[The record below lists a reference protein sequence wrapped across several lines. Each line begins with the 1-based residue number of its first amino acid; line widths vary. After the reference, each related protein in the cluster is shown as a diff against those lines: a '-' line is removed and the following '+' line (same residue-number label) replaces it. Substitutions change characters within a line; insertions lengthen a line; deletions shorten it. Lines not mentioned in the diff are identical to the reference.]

1 MVIAR
6 TITSGCGFRFTG
18 LSRLLKL
25 PGNYRG
31 SRLSE
36 MSMAGGSRREYL
48 QPIMA
53 GALAA
58 IVGYA
63 STFTLVLAA
72 LTAAGASPQQAGS
85 GLMSVCIAI
94 GILNVVVSARL
105 KVPVSFAWSTPG
117 VAFILTVG
125 EPVGGFPAVAGAF
138 LVAAALIVLTG
149 LIKPLARLIAAIPAP
164 IANAMLAGMLL
175 TLCLAPITAVAE
187 LPALAL
193 PILLAWM
200 IGMRF
205 ARRYAVPIAVAVTG
219 IMLASST
226 HLPAGAL
233 DGSWPAFVPVM
244 PVFSLDAIIRI
255 GLPLYIV
262 TMASQNLPG
271 LAVMRANGFVL
282 HPAPLFIITG
292 IASAVTAFFG
302 GHSSN
307 LAAITAA
314 ICAGPEAHPD
324 KAKRWPAPVSAGVV
338 YLLLAPGASLAA
350 AFIAASPP
358 LLIQAVAGLALL
370 SSLAAALSGALAA
383 EETRLP
389 AVLTFVTTASGIT
402 IIGVGAPFWGL
413 VAGIGMLLLLRFGIK
428 PAPTVVDK

>member
-1 MVIAR
+1 M
-6 TITSGCGFRFTG
+6 TIT
-18 LSRLLKL
+18 
-25 PGNYRG
+25 
-31 SRLSE
+31 
-36 MSMAGGSRREYL
+36 GGSRRDYL
-48 QPIMA
+48 QPVMA

-72 LTAAGASPQQAGS
+72 LTATGASPQQAGS

-94 GILNVVVSARL
+94 GILNIVVSARVKL
-105 KVPVSFAWSTPG
+105 PVSFAWSTPG

-138 LVAAALIVLTG
+138 LVAAGLIVLTG
-149 LIKPLARLIAAIPAP
+149 LIKPLARLIGAIPAP
-164 IANAMLAGMLL
+164 LANGMLAGMLF

-187 LPALAL
+187 MPMLAL
-193 PILLAWM
+193 PIVLAWV
-200 IGMRF
+200 IGLRF
-205 ARRYAVPIAVAVTG
+205 AKRYAVPIAVVVTG
-219 IMLASST
+219 IVLALT
-226 HLPAGAL
+226 TNLPAGAL
-233 DGSWPAFVPVM
+233 DGSWPSPVPVM
-244 PVFSLDAIIRI
+244 PVFTLDAIVRI

-271 LAVMRANGFVL
+271 LAVMRANGYTL
-282 HPAPLFIITG
+282 KPAPLFVMTG
-292 IASAVTAFFG
+292 LASAVTAFFG

-314 ICAGPEAHPD
+314 ICAGPEAHPE
-324 KAKRWPAPVSAGVV
+324 KAKRWPAPISAGVV
-338 YLLLAPGASLAA
+338 YLLLAPAASLAA

-370 SSLAAALSGALAA
+370 SSLTAALSGALVM

-389 AVLTFVTTASGIT
+389 AALTFITTASGIT

-413 VAGIGMLLLLRFGIK
+413 VAGIGMMLLLRFGIRPEPETTGK
-428 PAPTVVDK
+428 

>member
-1 MVIAR
+1 MANA
-6 TITSGCGFRFTG
+6 G
-18 LSRLLKL
+18 L
-25 PGNYRG
+25 
-31 SRLSE
+31 
-36 MSMAGGSRREYL
+36 RRSDYL
-48 QPIMA
+48 QPVMA

-85 GLMSVCIAI
+85 GLMTVCIAI
-94 GILNVVVSARL
+94 GILNIVVSARIRL
-105 KVPVSFAWSTPG
+105 PVSFAWSTPG
-117 VAFILTVG
+117 VAFLLTVG

-138 LVAAALIVLTG
+138 LFAAALIVLTG
-149 LIKPLARLIAAIPAP
+149 LIKPLARLVAAIPGP

-175 TLCLAPITAVAE
+175 TLCLAPVTAVAE

-193 PILLAWM
+193 PILLAWVL
-200 IGMRF
+200 GLRF
-205 ARRYAVPIAVAVTG
+205 ARRYAVPIAVLVTG
-219 IMLASST
+219 IVLALTT

-233 DGSWPAFVPVM
+233 DGTWPAFVPVL
-244 PVFSLDAIIRI
+244 PVFTLDAIVRI

-271 LAVMRANGFVL
+271 LAVMQANGFEL
-282 HPAPLFIITG
+282 KPAPLFIMTG
-292 IASAVTAFFG
+292 VASGISALFG
-302 GHSSN
+302 GHTSN

-324 KAKRWPAPVSAGVV
+324 KSKRWPAPIAAGVV
-338 YLLLAPGASLAA
+338 YLMLAAGASLAA

-370 SSLAAALSGALAA
+370 SSLAAALSGALAQ

-389 AVLTFVTTASGIT
+389 AVFTFVTTASGIV
-402 IIGVGAPFWGL
+402 ILGVGAPFWGL
-413 VAGIGMLLLLRFGIK
+413 VGGIAILMLLRTERAR
-428 PAPTVVDK
+428 P

>member
-1 MVIAR
+1 
-6 TITSGCGFRFTG
+6 
-18 LSRLLKL
+18 
-25 PGNYRG
+25 
-31 SRLSE
+31 
-36 MSMAGGSRREYL
+36 
-48 QPIMA
+48 MA

-72 LTAAGASPQQAGS
+72 LTATGASPQQAGS

-94 GILNVVVSARL
+94 GILNIVVSARVKL
-105 KVPVSFAWSTPG
+105 PVSFAWSTPG

-149 LIKPLARLIAAIPAP
+149 LIKPLARLIGAIPAP
-164 IANAMLAGMLL
+164 LANGMLAGMLF

-187 LPALAL
+187 MPMLAL
-193 PILLAWM
+193 PIVLAWV
-200 IGMRF
+200 IGLRF
-205 ARRYAVPIAVAVTG
+205 AKRYAVPIAVVVTG
-219 IMLASST
+219 IVLAMT
-226 HLPAGAL
+226 TNLPPDTL
-233 DGSWPAFVPVM
+233 DGTWPSLVPVM
-244 PVFSLDAIIRI
+244 PEFTLDAIVRI

-271 LAVMRANGFVL
+271 LAVMQANGYTL
-282 HPAPLFIITG
+282 KPAPLFVVTG
-292 IASAVTAFFG
+292 LASAVTAFFG
-302 GHSSN
+302 GHTSN

-314 ICAGPEAHPD
+314 ICAGPEAHPE
-324 KAKRWPAPVSAGVV
+324 KARRWPAPISAGVV
-338 YLLLAPGASLAA
+338 YLLLAPAASLAA

-370 SSLAAALSGALAA
+370 SSLTAALSGALVM

-389 AVLTFVTTASGIT
+389 AALTFITTASGIT

-413 VAGIGMLLLLRFGIK
+413 VAGIGMMVLLRFGIR
-428 PAPTVVDK
+428 PEPETMGD

>member
-1 MVIAR
+1 MSQSEATGTASRTNYIQPVI
-6 TITSGCGFRFTG
+6 
-18 LSRLLKL
+18 
-25 PGNYRG
+25 
-31 SRLSE
+31 
-36 MSMAGGSRREYL
+36 
-48 QPIMA
+48 A

-94 GILNVVVSARL
+94 GILNIIVSARIRL
-105 KVPVSFAWSTPG
+105 PVSFAWSTPG
-117 VAFILTVG
+117 VAFLLTVG

-138 LVAAALIVLTG
+138 LFAAGLIVLTG
-149 LIKPLARLIAAIPAP
+149 LIKPLARLIAAIPAA

-175 TLCLAPITAVAE
+175 SLCLAPVTAVAE
-187 LPALAL
+187 MPALAI
-193 PILLAWM
+193 PVLLAWV
-200 IGMRF
+200 IGLRF
-205 ARRYAVPIAVAVTG
+205 ARRYAVPIAVVVTG
-219 IMLASST
+219 ILLATTT

-233 DGSWPAFVPVM
+233 DGTWPTLVPVM
-244 PVFSLDAIIRI
+244 PAFTLDAIVRI
-255 GLPLYIV
+255 GLPLYVV

-271 LAVMRANGFVL
+271 IAVLKANGFTPS
-282 HPAPLFIITG
+282 PAPLFILTG
-292 IASAVTAFFG
+292 LGSAATAFFG

-324 KAKRWPAPVSAGVV
+324 PDKRWPAPIAAGAV
-338 YLLLAPGASLAA
+338 YLLLAPGAALAA

-370 SSLAAALSGALAA
+370 SSLAAALAGALAV

-389 AVLTFVTTASGIT
+389 AILTFVATASGIT

-413 VAGIGMLLLLRFGIK
+413 VGGIAMLAMMRLGVRPL
-428 PAPTVVDK
+428 PQP

>member
-1 MVIAR
+1 
-6 TITSGCGFRFTG
+6 
-18 LSRLLKL
+18 
-25 PGNYRG
+25 
-31 SRLSE
+31 
-36 MSMAGGSRREYL
+36 MAGGSRREYL

-262 TMASQNLPG
+262 SMASQNLPG

-428 PAPTVVDK
+428 PAPAVVDK

>member
-1 MVIAR
+1 MSEWTR
-6 TITSGCGFRFTG
+6 SGG
-18 LSRLLKL
+18 
-25 PGNYRG
+25 
-31 SRLSE
+31 
-36 MSMAGGSRREYL
+36 RRELL
-48 QPIMA
+48 QPVMA

-94 GILNVVVSARL
+94 GILNIVVSTRVKL
-105 KVPVSFAWSTPG
+105 PVSFAWSTPG

-149 LIKPLARLIAAIPAP
+149 LIKPLARAIAAIPAP

-187 LPALAL
+187 MPALAL
-193 PILLAWM
+193 PILLAWI
-200 IGMRF
+200 IGLRF
-205 ARRYAVPIAVAVTG
+205 AKRYAVPIAVVVTG
-219 IMLASST
+219 IMLATTTS
-226 HLPAGAL
+226 LPPGAL
-233 DGSWPAFVPVM
+233 DGSWPSLVPVM
-244 PVFSLDAIIRI
+244 PVFTLDAIVRI
-255 GLPLYIV
+255 GLPLYVV

-271 LAVMRANGFVL
+271 LAVMRANGYEL
-282 HPAPLFIITG
+282 KPAPLFIMTG
-292 IASAVTAFFG
+292 AASAATAFFG

-324 KAKRWPAPVSAGVV
+324 KTRRWPAPAAAGVI

-370 SSLAAALSGALAA
+370 SSLAAALSGALVA

-389 AVLTFVTTASGIT
+389 AILTFATTASGIT
-402 IIGVGAPFWGL
+402 IAGIGAPFWGL
-413 VAGIGMLLLLRFGIK
+413 VAGIGMILLLRFGIRPEPVSTGK
-428 PAPTVVDK
+428 

>member
-1 MVIAR
+1 MSQTVQ
-6 TITSGCGFRFTG
+6 
-18 LSRLLKL
+18 
-25 PGNYRG
+25 G
-31 SRLSE
+31 S
-36 MSMAGGSRREYL
+36 AGRRREYF
-48 QPIMA
+48 QPLMA

-85 GLMSVCIAI
+85 GLMSVCIAM
-94 GILNVVVSARL
+94 GILNIVVSARL
-105 KVPVSFAWSTPG
+105 RVPVSFAWTTPG
-117 VAFILTVG
+117 MAFLLTVG

-138 LVAAALIVLTG
+138 LVAAVLIFLTG
-149 LIKPLARLIAAIPAP
+149 LIKPLARLMAAIPAP

-187 LPALAL
+187 MPLLAL
-193 PILLAWM
+193 PVLLAWV
-200 IGMRF
+200 IALRF
-205 ARRYAVPIAVAVTG
+205 ARRYAVPIAVLVTG
-219 IMLASST
+219 VLLAIT
-226 HLPAGAL
+226 TNLPPGAL
-233 DGSWPAFVPVM
+233 DGSWPALVPVT
-244 PVFSLDAIIRI
+244 PVFTLDAIIRI
-255 GLPLYIV
+255 GLPIYVV

-271 LAVMRANGFVL
+271 LAVMQANGFAL
-282 HPAPLFIITG
+282 SPAPLFVATG
-292 IASAVTAFFG
+292 LASAATAFFG
-302 GHSSN
+302 GHATN

-324 KAKRWPAPVSAGVV
+324 KAKRWPAPIATGAT

-370 SSLAAALSGALAA
+370 SSLTGALAGA
-383 EETRLP
+383 LAHEETRLP
-389 AVLTFVTTASGIT
+389 AIFTFVTTASGIT

-413 VAGIGMLLLLRFGIK
+413 VGGIGMLVLLRFGLK
-428 PAPTVVDK
+428 PADQGHGS

>member
-1 MVIAR
+1 MLRRDMV
-6 TITSGCGFRFTG
+6 
-18 LSRLLKL
+18 
-25 PGNYRG
+25 
-31 SRLSE
+31 
-36 MSMAGGSRREYL
+36 

-58 IVGYA
+58 VVGYA

-85 GLMSVCIAI
+85 GLFSVCLAI
-94 GILNVVVSARL
+94 GILNIVVSTRVKL
-105 KVPVSFAWSTPG
+105 PVSFAWSTPG
-117 VAFILTVG
+117 VAFLLTVG

-193 PILLAWM
+193 PILLAWV
-200 IGMRF
+200 IGLRF
-205 ARRYAVPIAVAVTG
+205 AKRYAVPIAVVVTG
-219 IMLASST
+219 IVLATTT

-233 DGSWPAFVPVM
+233 DGSWPSLVPVL
-244 PVFSLDAIIRI
+244 PVFTLDAIVRI
-255 GLPLYIV
+255 GLPLYVV

-271 LAVMRANGFVL
+271 LAVMKANGFTL
-282 HPAPLFIITG
+282 KPAPLFVMTG
-292 IASAVTAFFG
+292 LASAATAFFG

-324 KAKRWPAPVSAGVV
+324 KARRWPAPASAGVV

-370 SSLAAALSGALAA
+370 SSLAAALSGALVA

-389 AVLTFVTTASGIT
+389 ATLTFVTTASGIT
-402 IIGVGAPFWGL
+402 IMGVGAPFWGL
-413 VAGIGMLLLLRFGIK
+413 VAGIGMIVVLRAGIRPE
-428 PAPTVVDK
+428 PASTGK

>member
-1 MVIAR
+1 M
-6 TITSGCGFRFTG
+6 T
-18 LSRLLKL
+18 
-25 PGNYRG
+25 
-31 SRLSE
+31 
-36 MSMAGGSRREYL
+36 MAGGSRREFV

-58 IVGYA
+58 VVGYA

-72 LTAAGASPQQAGS
+72 LTGAGASPQQAGS
-85 GLMSVCIAI
+85 GLMTVCIAI
-94 GILNVVVSARL
+94 GILNIVVSSRL

-117 VAFILTVG
+117 VAFLLTVG

-138 LVAAALIVLTG
+138 LVAAGLIVLTG
-149 LIKPLARLIAAIPAP
+149 LIKPLARAVAAIPAP

-187 LPALAL
+187 MPALAL
-193 PILLAWM
+193 PILLAWVV
-200 IGMRF
+200 GMRF
-205 ARRYAVPIAVAVTG
+205 ARRYAVPIAVVVTG
-219 IMLASST
+219 IMLAFST
-226 HLPAGAL
+226 HLPAHAL

-244 PVFSLDAIIRI
+244 PVFTWDAIIRI
-255 GLPLYIV
+255 GLPLYVV

-271 LAVMRANGFVL
+271 LAVMQANGFTL
-282 HPAPLFIITG
+282 QPAPLFVFTG
-292 IASAVTAFFG
+292 IASAATAFFG
-302 GHSSN
+302 GHTGN

-324 KAKRWPAPVSAGVV
+324 RNKRWVAPVSAGVV
-338 YLLLAPGASLAA
+338 YLLIAPGASLAA

-402 IIGVGAPFWGL
+402 IVGVGAPFWGL
-413 VAGIGMLLLLRFGIK
+413 VAGIGMLLLLRFGIR
-428 PAPTVVDK
+428 AEN

>member
-1 MVIAR
+1 MAQIQ
-6 TITSGCGFRFTG
+6 TG
-18 LSRLLKL
+18 AASDK
-25 PGNYRG
+25 
-31 SRLSE
+31 
-36 MSMAGGSRREYL
+36 REAI

-94 GILNVVVSARL
+94 GILNVVVSARM

-149 LIKPLARLIAAIPAP
+149 LIRPLARLIAAIPAAV
-164 IANAMLAGMLL
+164 ANAMLAGMLL

-187 LPALAL
+187 MPALAL
-193 PILLAWM
+193 PVLLAW
-200 IGMRF
+200 IVGLRF
-205 ARRYAVPIAVAVTG
+205 ARRYAVPIAVVVTG
-219 IMLASST
+219 VLLAAT
-226 HLPAGAL
+226 TDLPAGAL
-233 DGSWPAFVPVM
+233 DGSWPSLVPVM
-244 PVFSLDAIIRI
+244 PVFTFDAIVRI
-255 GLPLYIV
+255 GLPLYVV

-271 LAVMRANGFVL
+271 LAVMKANGFVL
-282 HPAPLFIITG
+282 HPATLFIMTG
-292 IASAVTAFFG
+292 ISSALTAVFG

-314 ICAGPEAHPD
+314 ICAGPEAHPE
-324 KAKRWPAPVSAGVV
+324 KGKRWPAPVSAGVV
-338 YLLLAPGASLAA
+338 YLLLAPAASLAA

-370 SSLAAALSGALAA
+370 SSLTAALSDALVV

-389 AVLTFVTTASGIT
+389 AILTFVTTASGIT
-402 IIGVGAPFWGL
+402 IMGVGAPFWGL
-413 VAGIGMLLLLRFGIK
+413 IAGIGMLAIMRMGV
-428 PAPTVVDK
+428 PAPATGPEGK

>member
-1 MVIAR
+1 MSDMA
-6 TITSGCGFRFTG
+6 TS
-18 LSRLLKL
+18 
-25 PGNYRG
+25 
-31 SRLSE
+31 
-36 MSMAGGSRREYL
+36 GGSRRDYL
-48 QPIMA
+48 QPVMA

-72 LTAAGASPQQAGS
+72 LTATGASPQQAGS

-94 GILNVVVSARL
+94 GILNIVVSARVKL
-105 KVPVSFAWSTPG
+105 PVSFAWSTPG

-138 LVAAALIVLTG
+138 LVAAGLIVLTG
-149 LIKPLARLIAAIPAP
+149 LIKPLARLVGAIPAP
-164 IANAMLAGMLL
+164 LANGMLAGMLF

-187 LPALAL
+187 MPALAL
-193 PILLAWM
+193 PIILAWI
-200 IGMRF
+200 IGLRF
-205 ARRYAVPIAVAVTG
+205 AKRYAVPIAVVVTG
-219 IMLASST
+219 IVLAMT
-226 HLPAGAL
+226 TNLPAGAL
-233 DGSWPAFVPVM
+233 DGSWPSLVPVM
-244 PVFSLDAIIRI
+244 PQFTLDAIVRI

-271 LAVMRANGFVL
+271 LAVMQANGYTL
-282 HPAPLFIITG
+282 KPAPLFVMTG
-292 IASAVTAFFG
+292 LASAATAFFG

-314 ICAGPEAHPD
+314 ICAGPEAHPE
-324 KAKRWPAPVSAGVV
+324 KSRRWPAPVSAGVV
-338 YLLLAPGASLAA
+338 YLLLAPAASLAA

-370 SSLAAALSGALAA
+370 SSLTASLSGALVV

-389 AVLTFVTTASGIT
+389 AALTFITTASGIT
-402 IIGVGAPFWGL
+402 ILGVGAPFWGL
-413 VAGIGMLLLLRFGIK
+413 VAGIGMMVVLRFGLRRELETTGK
-428 PAPTVVDK
+428 

>member
-1 MVIAR
+1 VSQSEATGTASR
-6 TITSGCGFRFTG
+6 T
-18 LSRLLKL
+18 
-25 PGNYRG
+25 NYI
-31 SRLSE
+31 
-36 MSMAGGSRREYL
+36 
-48 QPIMA
+48 QPFIA

-94 GILNVVVSARL
+94 GILNIIVSARIRL
-105 KVPVSFAWSTPG
+105 PVSFAWSTPG
-117 VAFILTVG
+117 VAFLLTVG

-138 LVAAALIVLTG
+138 LFAAGLIVLTG
-149 LIKPLARLIAAIPAP
+149 LIKPLARLIAAIPAA

-175 TLCLAPITAVAE
+175 SLCLAPVTAVAE
-187 LPALAL
+187 MPALAI
-193 PILLAWM
+193 PVLLAWV
-200 IGMRF
+200 IGLRF
-205 ARRYAVPIAVAVTG
+205 ARRYAVPIAVVVTG
-219 IMLASST
+219 ILLATTT

-233 DGSWPAFVPVM
+233 DGTWPTLVPVM
-244 PVFSLDAIIRI
+244 PAFTLDAIVRI
-255 GLPLYIV
+255 GLPLYVV

-271 LAVMRANGFVL
+271 IAVLKANGFTPS
-282 HPAPLFIITG
+282 PAPLFILTG
-292 IASAVTAFFG
+292 LGSAATAFFG

-324 KAKRWPAPVSAGVV
+324 PDKRWPAPIAAGAV
-338 YLLLAPGASLAA
+338 YLLLAPGAALAA

-370 SSLAAALSGALAA
+370 SSLAAALAGALAV

-389 AVLTFVTTASGIT
+389 AILTFVATASGIT

-413 VAGIGMLLLLRFGIK
+413 VGGIAMLAMMRLGVRPL
-428 PAPTVVDK
+428 PQP

>member
-1 MVIAR
+1 MNDQ
-6 TITSGCGFRFTG
+6 TITG
-18 LSRLLKL
+18 
-25 PGNYRG
+25 
-31 SRLSE
+31 
-36 MSMAGGSRREYL
+36 AGRRDYL
-48 QPIMA
+48 QPVMA

-58 IVGYA
+58 VVGYA

-94 GILNVVVSARL
+94 GILNVVVSARVKL
-105 KVPVSFAWSTPG
+105 PVSFAWSTPG

-149 LIKPLARLIAAIPAP
+149 LIQPLARLIAAIPAS

-187 LPALAL
+187 MPELAL
-193 PILLAWM
+193 PILLAWV
-200 IGMRF
+200 IGLRF
-205 ARRYAVPIAVAVTG
+205 ARRYAVPIAVVVTG
-219 IMLASST
+219 VVLATTT

-233 DGSWPAFVPVM
+233 DGSWPSLVPVL
-244 PVFSLDAIIRI
+244 PVFTLDAIVRI

-271 LAVMRANGFVL
+271 LAVMKANGFVL
-282 HPAPLFIITG
+282 KPAPLFVITG
-292 IASAVTAFFG
+292 LASAVTAFFG

-324 KAKRWPAPVSAGVV
+324 KAKRWPAPMSAGVV

-370 SSLAAALSGALAA
+370 SSLAAALSGALVV
-383 EETRLP
+383 EETRIP
-389 AVLTFVTTASGIT
+389 AILTFVTTASGIT

-413 VAGIGMLLLLRFGIK
+413 IAGIGVMLILRFGIRPDPVSTGK
-428 PAPTVVDK
+428 

>member
-1 MVIAR
+1 M
-6 TITSGCGFRFTG
+6 TG
-18 LSRLLKL
+18 
-25 PGNYRG
+25 
-31 SRLSE
+31 
-36 MSMAGGSRREYL
+36 GGRREYL
-48 QPIMA
+48 QPVMA

-94 GILNVVVSARL
+94 GILNIVVSARVKL
-105 KVPVSFAWSTPG
+105 PVSFAWSTPG

-138 LVAAALIVLTG
+138 LVAAGLIVLTG
-149 LIKPLARLIAAIPAP
+149 LIKPLARLIGAIPAP
-164 IANAMLAGMLL
+164 LANGMLAGMLF

-187 LPALAL
+187 MPMLAL
-193 PILLAWM
+193 PILLAWV
-200 IGMRF
+200 IGLRF
-205 ARRYAVPIAVAVTG
+205 AKRYAVPIAVVVTG
-219 IMLASST
+219 IVLATTT

-233 DGSWPAFVPVM
+233 DGSWPSLVPVM
-244 PVFSLDAIIRI
+244 PQFTLDAIVRI

-271 LAVMRANGFVL
+271 LAVMQANGYSL
-282 HPAPLFIITG
+282 KPAPIFVATG
-292 IASAVTAFFG
+292 LASAATAFFG

-314 ICAGPEAHPD
+314 ICAGPEAHPER
-324 KAKRWPAPVSAGVV
+324 ARRWPAPVSAGVV
-338 YLLLAPGASLAA
+338 YLLLAPAASLAA

-370 SSLAAALSGALAA
+370 SSLTAALSGALVV

-389 AVLTFVTTASGIT
+389 AALTFITTASGIT
-402 IIGVGAPFWGL
+402 IVGVGAPFWGL
-413 VAGIGMLLLLRFGIK
+413 VAGIGMMVVLRFGMRRELETTGK
-428 PAPTVVDK
+428 

>member
-1 MVIAR
+1 MTQQTVESVSTR
-6 TITSGCGFRFTG
+6 
-18 LSRLLKL
+18 
-25 PGNYRG
+25 
-31 SRLSE
+31 SE
-36 MSMAGGSRREYL
+36 YV

-58 IVGYA
+58 VVGYA

-85 GLMSVCIAI
+85 GLMSICIAI
-94 GILNVVVSARL
+94 GILNIVVSARL
-105 KVPVSFAWSTPG
+105 KLPVSFAWSTPG

-138 LVAAALIVLTG
+138 LVAAGLIVLTG
-149 LIKPLARLIAAIPAP
+149 LIKPLARLIEAIPAA

-175 TLCLAPITAVAE
+175 TLCFAPITAVAQM
-187 LPALAL
+187 PALAL
-193 PILLAWM
+193 PVLLAWI

-205 ARRYAVPIAVAVTG
+205 ARRYAVPLAVVVTG
-219 IMLASST
+219 IALATTT
-226 HLPAGAL
+226 HLPPGAL
-233 DGSWPAFVPVM
+233 DSSWPSFVPVM
-244 PVFSLDAIIRI
+244 PEFTLDAIIRI

-271 LAVMRANGFVL
+271 LAVMKANGFTL
-282 HPAPLFIITG
+282 QAAPLFIITG
-292 IASAVTAFFG
+292 IASALTAFVG
-302 GHSSN
+302 GHTSN

-324 KAKRWPAPVSAGVV
+324 KAKRWPAPISAGVV
-338 YLLLAPGASLAA
+338 YLALAPAASLAA

-370 SSLAAALSGALAA
+370 SSLASALTGALIQ

-389 AVLTFVTTASGIT
+389 AILTFVTTASGIT

-413 VAGIGMLLLLRFGIK
+413 VAGIGMLVMLRAG
-428 PAPTVVDK
+428 VVAIREPSGK